1 MVVFGWRQVLG
12 GSLITG
18 GGKCPTFIEATPSP
32 PVVLRVRPSPCGLRA
47 RDEPVMPEFHYFEF
61 DLLWICCTTSCATN
75 SQQVE
80 RSTGPPYSRT
90 KIYAARMSRSS
101 SSSSYRSMSAANARL
116 TSAANPT
123 AAAAA
128 VDRRD
133 RQTGG
138 RFAAYCAER
147 VTMEFEH

>member
-1 MVVFGWRQVLG
+1 VPQIHNK
-12 GSLITG
+12 S
-18 GGKCPTFIEATPSP
+18 KEAQGY
-32 PVVLRVRPSPCGLRA
+32 V
-47 RDEPVMPEFHYFEF
+47 
-61 DLLWICCTTSCATN
+61 
-75 SQQVE
+75 
-80 RSTGPPYSRT
+80 GPPYSRT

-116 TSAANPT
+116 TSAANPP

-128 VDRRD
+128 VDRKD
-133 RQTGG
+133 RQTDT